1 MKTKKRRL
9 KIPIYVGTIPIKGT
23 NEELSEAWI
32 AQQKAIETLPLLFER
47 YGIADKSDYF
57 GLALALTIEHVIHVK
72 RAPLRLKHGT
82 WGAVIRD
89 GIGRPTDWTRERLLE
104 WLNAVEDET
113 QRSKCSTDREAIGFL
128 MRKKKEWQP
137 PANHRGSLEQWLE
150 TLESRLQDAKRIKR
164 EERDGAP
171 AFDPDSAAILYEL
184 QEDANLASA
193 NQSAATAY
201 ATLPMEL
208 RFAALCLPLSS
219 KIPEIET
226 D

>member
-1 MKTKKRRL
+1 MKTKKRSL
-9 KIPIYVGTIPIKGT
+9 KFRFYVGTIPIEGT
-23 NEELSEAWI
+23 NEELSEEWI
-32 AQQKAIETLPLLFER
+32 VQQKAIETLPLLMEH
-47 YGIADKSDYF
+47 YGIADKNDYF
-57 GLALALTIEHVIHVK
+57 SLAIALTMEHVIEVK
-72 RAPLRLKHGT
+72 PTALRLKHGT
-82 WGAVIRD
+82 WGAVIRN

-113 QRSKCSTDREAIGFL
+113 QRSKCSTDREAIGSL

-164 EERDGAP
+164 EERDGVP
-171 AFDPDSAAILYEL
+171 ALDPDSAAILYEL
-184 QEDANLASA
+184 QEAANLASA
-193 NQSAATAY
+193 
-201 ATLPMEL
+201 L